1 MKLAQRI
8 REEFEETAGLRLTG
22 AEAAGYFALE
32 LETCIQVFT
41 TLYESG
47 FLTKDLD
54 GRYAV
59 GFPPREELWQRS
71 NEAGSQRRLKSP
83 EWMIAK
89 PRDAA
94 RPLEAAWN
102 LTKISTE
109 SEPNPA
115 RSACRNSLF
124 DGLHACW
131 HGKSGVRHEPPRA
144 PRRREMTRARDQW
157 VPPVG
162 NALRHP

>member
-32 LETCIQVFT
+32 LEACIQVFT

-59 GFPPREELWQRS
+59 GFPPRDEFWQRS
-71 NEAGSQRRLKSP
+71 SGAGSQRRLKSP
-83 EWMIAK
+83 GVMTAK
-89 PRDAA
+89 PRDVTA
-94 RPLEAAWN
+94 PLEAAWN
-102 LTKISTE
+102 STKISIE
-109 SEPNPA
+109 SERNPA
-115 RSACRNSLF
+115 RRVCINSRF
-124 DGLHACW
+124 DMLHACLR
-131 HGKSGVRHEPPRA
+131 GKSAHHSVA
-144 PRRREMTRARDQW
+144 Q
-157 VPPVG
+157 
-162 NALRHP
+162 

>member
-32 LETCIQVFT
+32 PESCIQVFT

-71 NEAGSQRRLKSP
+71 NGAGSQRRLKSP

-89 PRDAA
+89 PRDVTA
-94 RPLEAAWN
+94 PLEAAWN
-102 LTKISTE
+102 LIKISTE
-109 SEPNPA
+109 SERNPA
-115 RSACRNSLF
+115 RRVCINSRF
-124 DGLHACW
+124 DVLHACLR
-131 HGKSGVRHEPPRA
+131 GKGAHHSVA
-144 PRRREMTRARDQW
+144 Q
-157 VPPVG
+157 
-162 NALRHP
+162 

>member
-1 MKLAQRI
+1 VNETFMKLAQRI

-32 LETCIQVFT
+32 PETCIQVFT

-71 NEAGSQRRLKSP
+71 NGAGSQRRPKSP
-83 EWMIAK
+83 GVMTAK
-89 PRDAA
+89 PRDVTG
-94 RPLEAAWN
+94 PLEAAWN
-102 LTKISTE
+102 LTKISTISTK
-109 SEPNPA
+109 SERNPA
-115 RSACRNSLF
+115 RRVCINSRF
-124 DGLHACW
+124 DVLHACLR
-131 HGKSGVRHEPPRA
+131 GKSAHHSVA
-144 PRRREMTRARDQW
+144 Q
-157 VPPVG
+157 
-162 NALRHP
+162 

>member
-32 LETCIQVFT
+32 LEACIQVFT

-59 GFPPREELWQRS
+59 GFPPRDELWQRS
-71 NEAGSQRRLKSP
+71 NGAGSQRRLKSSGV
-83 EWMIAK
+83 MIEK
-89 PRDAA
+89 PRDATG
-94 RPLEAAWN
+94 RSETTWN
-102 LTKISTE
+102 SANISTE
-109 SEPNPA
+109 SERNPA
-115 RSACRNSLF
+115 RRVFIYSRF
-124 DGLHACW
+124 DVLHACLR
-131 HGKSGVRHEPPRA
+131 GKSAHHSVA
-144 PRRREMTRARDQW
+144 Q
-157 VPPVG
+157 
-162 NALRHP
+162 

>member
-32 LETCIQVFT
+32 LEACIQVFT

-59 GFPPREELWQRS
+59 GFPPRDELWQRS
-71 NEAGSQRRLKSP
+71 SGAGSQLKSP
-83 EWMIAK
+83 GVMTAK
-89 PRDAA
+89 PRDVTG
-94 RPLEAAWN
+94 PLEAAWN
-102 LTKISTE
+102 STKISTE
-109 SEPNPA
+109 SERNPA
-115 RSACRNSLF
+115 RRVCINSRF
-124 DGLHACW
+124 DVLHACLR
-131 HGKSGVRHEPPRA
+131 GKSAHHSVA
-144 PRRREMTRARDQW
+144 Q
-157 VPPVG
+157 
-162 NALRHP
+162 

>member
-59 GFPPREELWQRS
+59 GFPPRDELWQRS
-71 NEAGSQRRLKSP
+71 NGAGSQRRLKSP
-83 EWMIAK
+83 GVMIAK
-89 PRDAA
+89 PREATG
-94 RPLEAAWN
+94 PLEAMWN
-102 LTKISTE
+102 STKVYAE
-109 SEPNPA
+109 SEPNLA
-115 RSACRNSLF
+115 RRVCINSRF
-124 DGLHACW
+124 DVLHTCLR
-131 HGKSGVRHEPPRA
+131 GKSAH
-144 PRRREMTRARDQW
+144 DS
-157 VPPVG
+157 VP
-162 NALRHP
+162 NR